1 MRTIILAAAAAI
13 VSAGTFA
20 MTGAPA
26 AADPVRVAQADVS
39 VRIGDGYRH
48 RHRDYGYRRG
58 WHAGCRTVTI
68 KERRGNRVII
78 KKIRRC

>member
-1 MRTIILAAAAAI
+1 MRKLVVAAAAVI
-13 VSAGTFA
+13 ISAGTFV

-26 AADPVRVAQADVS
+26 SADPIRMAQADVN
-39 VRIGDGYRH
+39 VRIGDGHGYRH
-48 RHRDYGYRRG
+48 RDRGYRRG

-68 KERRGNRVII
+68 KERHGNRVVI

>member
-1 MRTIILAAAAAI
+1 MKKLVVAAAAVI
-13 VSAGTFA
+13 VTAGTFA

-26 AADPVRVAQADVS
+26 AADPIRMAQADVS
-39 VRIGDGYRH
+39 VRIGDGH
-48 RHRDYGYRRG
+48 RYHHREHMYRRG

-68 KERRGNRVII
+68 KERHGNRVVI